1 MRAEMCW
8 RIVGASRR
16 KSAQGK
22 GGAPTAPTG
31 PLKGTML
38 AQVVGAALTHLSG
51 RRIGAPQPGEI

>member
-38 AQVVGAALTHLSG
+38 AHAVGAALTHLSG
-51 RRIGAPQPGEI
+51 RRIGAA